1 MKIGLVPNGIKDKD
15 YLYTKK
21 IVKKLSEFAEIYIH
35 QKAENSFEKNMCL
48 ENDALYSECDII
60 IALGG
65 DGTLLE
71 VAHNAAPYKKAV
83 LGVNLGRLGFLAGS
97 ESGSFFEEEYK
108 KLQSGFEIEERMMIE
123 AKIIHR
129 DGKRETVAALND
141 IVIKRMDFARM
152 ENIDIYIDDELLG
165 NYLADGVIV
174 ATPTGTTAYSLSA
187 GGPIADPQL
196 EAMVVTPVC
205 PHLLRARP
213 IVVPS
218 TKIIKVSKPLSATD
232 VSAVTADGKEYCV
245 ISGGDRVFIKKSDY
259 KTRLVKIN
267 ENGFYNLLSE
277 KLK

>member
-1 MKIGLVPNGIKDKD
+1 MKIGLVPNEIKDKNFE
-15 YLYTKK
+15 YTKK
-21 IVKKLSEFAEIYIH
+21 IAEKLSAFAEIYFHEKMCGMVESANIC
-35 QKAENSFEKNMCL
+35 ENIYE
-48 ENDALYSECDII
+48 ECDII

-71 VAHNAAPYKKAV
+71 VAHNAAPYEKAV

-97 ESGSFFEEEYK
+97 ESKSFCEEEYK
-108 KLQSGFEIEERMMIE
+108 KLETGFEIEERMMIE
-123 AKIIHR
+123 AKILHR
-129 DGKRETVAALND
+129 DGKKETVAALND

-165 NYLADGVIV
+165 NYMADGVIV

-187 GGPIADPQL
+187 GGPIADPAL
-196 EAMVVTPVC
+196 DAMVITPVC

-218 TKIIKVSKPLSATD
+218 TKIIKISKPQNATD
-232 VSAVTADGKEYCV
+232 VSAVTADGKERCV
-245 ISGGDRVFIKKSDY
+245 ISGGDRVYIKKSNY

-267 ENGFYNLLSE
+267 GNGFYNLLSE